1 MKFRLDTKE
10 GDRMEE
16 LERNVKTPI
25 MMKAKHT
32 RVPVIR
38 NKDFLKIKIKT
49 KLKKDANYLLNL

>member
-10 GDRMEE
+10 GGRMEE

-25 MMKAKHT
+25 MIKAKHT

-38 NKDFLKIKIKT
+38 NKDFLK
-49 KLKKDANYLLNL
+49 N